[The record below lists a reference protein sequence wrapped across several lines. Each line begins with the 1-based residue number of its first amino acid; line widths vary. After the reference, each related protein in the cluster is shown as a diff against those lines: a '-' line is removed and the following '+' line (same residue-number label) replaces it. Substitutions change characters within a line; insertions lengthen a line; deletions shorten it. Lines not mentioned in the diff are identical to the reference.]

1 MTGSF
6 PGIRNFSR
14 QFNKMRIL
22 LAIIISATL
31 VSAKAQSHLP
41 ILPYPLHDTGKLN
54 YKWQLKPFASLSAG
68 YIFLNGGISYLSAP
82 VGLMA
87 FRPLNKN
94 VTAFAALSAAPTV
107 FSINRLYTYPALT
120 PSYPGSNFSNH
131 YGLGLNAR
139 VEGGLIY
146 TNDAKTFS
154 ISGSVGIG
162 RDSYPVYPVNR
173 TNIRK
178 Q

>member
-1 MTGSF
+1 
-6 PGIRNFSR
+6 
-14 QFNKMRIL
+14 MRIL
-22 LAIIISATL
+22 LAILTSATL
-31 VSAKAQSHLP
+31 VSAKAQTHLP
-41 ILPYPLHDTGKLN
+41 ITPYSLQDTGKLN
-54 YKWQLKPFASLSAG
+54 YKWQLRPFASLSAG

-82 VGLMA
+82 AGLML

-107 FSINRLYTYPALT
+107 FSVNSLYTYPAHT
-120 PSYPGSNFSNH
+120 PSYPGNTFSNR

>member
-1 MTGSF
+1 
-6 PGIRNFSR
+6 
-14 QFNKMRIL
+14 MRIL
-22 LAIIISATL
+22 LTIIISATL

-41 ILPYPLHDTGKLN
+41 ITPYPLQDSGKLN
-54 YKWQLKPFASLSAG
+54 YKWQLKPYASLSAG

-82 VGLMA
+82 VGIML

-94 VTAFAALSAAPTV
+94 VTAFTGLSVAHTV
-107 FSINRLYTYPALT
+107 FSVNSLYTYPALLH
-120 PSYPGSNFSNH
+120 SYPGNTFSNR

-173 TNIRK
+173 MNIRK